1 MIKIENVV
9 TFYIMLI
16 IKHRVN
22 TIDDLKQT
30 EQNFGV
36 EIDIRTSGRDLIVQH
51 DPFESGVKLTEWLQ
65 HFQHKLLILNVKE
78 DGLEYFIYDLILKLN
93 IVNFFFLDQSFPSL
107 YKFSKRFPQF
117 CAVRVSDIETIET
130 ALNSRAGWIW
140 FDSHSGSWDYL
151 SRISDRCLDIPA
163 KKCLVSPELQ
173 RSDFENELNNL
184 KSSINTLSFKFD
196 AVCTKL
202 PNKWI

>member
-1 MIKIENVV
+1 
-9 TFYIMLI
+9 MLV

-36 EIDIRTSGRDLIVQH
+36 EIDIRTSGRDLIVHH
-51 DPFESGVKLTEWLQ
+51 DPFESGVKLTEWLK

-78 DGLEYFIYDLILKLN
+78 DGLEYFIYDSIRKLN

-107 YKFSKRFPQF
+107 YKFSKNFPEF
-117 CAVRVSDIETIET
+117 CAARVSDIETIET
-130 ALNSRAGWIW
+130 ALNLKAGWIW
-140 FDSHSGSWDYL
+140 FDSHTGNWDYL
-151 SRISDRCLDIPA
+151 STISHKYLDIPA

-173 RSDFENELNNL
+173 RTNYENELINL
-184 KSSINTLSFKFD
+184 KNSIDTLSFKFE

-202 PNKWI
+202 PNRWI

>member
-1 MIKIENVV
+1 
-9 TFYIMLI
+9 MLL

-22 TIDDLKQT
+22 TIDDLIRTQ
-30 EQNFGV
+30 QSFGV
-36 EIDIRTSGRDLIVQH
+36 EIDVRTSGSDLIIQH
-51 DPFESGVKLTEWLQ
+51 DPFECGVKLVDWLKY
-65 HFQHKLLILNVKE
+65 FRHKFLIVNVKE
-78 DGLEYFIYDLILKLN
+78 DGLENYIYSLIQSLN
-93 IVNFFFLDQSFPSL
+93 ISNFFFLDQSFPSL
-107 YKFSKRFPQF
+107 YKFSKRFPEF

-151 SRISDRCLDIPA
+151 STISDRCLDIPA

-184 KSSINTLSFKFD
+184 KTSINTLSFKFD

-202 PNKWI
+202 PNEWI